1 MQRPGVLSKI
11 TAPLYHATLVQD
23 IKISCDWADVVD
35 ASFKVLCQLVVAPG
49 KASRRLRREI
59 SSDKQALSNLE
70 SIILDQGDHQARRD
84 LKMNANEILT
94 QLALDPCISFPLETK
109 ENVISRQL
117 STFLENEG
125 GEEDSMHR
133 FHRSLAGRTVALL
146 SSNSETNS
154 AFILNRHDGIVARL
168 TEKLGTADGIFALRI
183 LKNLCIHCTL
193 NKDIVKETLLPK
205 VLTEVLNI
213 RTEPPQRES
222 SALGN
227 DEESQNRSAQGQDE
241 ENYNITPL
249 RANTEEIQE
258 TASWH
263 QYELAKLR
271 HLKQIGRKEH
281 QNAILTLTLGIYNKL
296 ISADDFHDVVQKN
309 TQEHVLVA
317 KLKSIVEDNCQ
328 ATVDSLTIVKL
339 CGLIAVSMMQRNQNT
354 ANFRNQEF
362 VKSLSKASKI
372 MCNLDSCLLFVEKP
386 SNPEARMVLFDI
398 EKEALQLVGC

>member
-1 MQRPGVLSKI
+1 MDRKKEARSKMEKQDGDRLNEGGAGLSPYDNDSRDGACNELILQGLRIFERLVSSHHNRREICSAPGVLSKI

-183 LKNLCIHCTL
+183 LKNLCVHCTL

-205 VLTEVLNI
+205 
-213 RTEPPQRES
+213 
-222 SALGN
+222 
-227 DEESQNRSAQGQDE
+227 
-241 ENYNITPL
+241 
-249 RANTEEIQE
+249 
-258 TASWH
+258 
-263 QYELAKLR
+263 EL
-271 HLKQIGRKEH
+271 KE
-281 QNAILTLTLGIYNKL
+281 
-296 ISADDFHDVVQKN
+296 
-309 TQEHVLVA
+309 
-317 KLKSIVEDNCQ
+317 C
-328 ATVDSLTIVKL
+328 
-339 CGLIAVSMMQRNQNT
+339 
-354 ANFRNQEF
+354 
-362 VKSLSKASKI
+362 
-372 MCNLDSCLLFVEKP
+372 
-386 SNPEARMVLFDI
+386 
-398 EKEALQLVGC
+398 